1 MSANGDMQELA
12 HWLTNHIL
20 YITASYFHI
29 KSEIEGTKRIEI
41 CYQLFKNLHQEPRNS
56 PVEYKTFLE
65 FSLCEFIANSVIL
78 KVVLLNILS
87 FAVPNNIWG
96 KK

>member
-1 MSANGDMQELA
+1 MSAYRDMHELA

-20 YITASYFHI
+20 YITASHFRI

-56 PVEYKTFLE
+56 PVEYKDLLE